1 MKLFMDDNITDRQNG
16 SGVSDNDV
24 IQVYQNDFDSV
35 KVDELYIYIYISI
48 IIW

>member
-16 SGVSDNDV
+16 SGVSDNNV

-35 KVDELYIYIYISI
+35 KVDELLI

>member
-24 IQVYQNDFDSV
+24 IQVYQNDFDSFG
-35 KVDELYIYIYISI
+35 LSLQAIL
-48 IIW
+48 